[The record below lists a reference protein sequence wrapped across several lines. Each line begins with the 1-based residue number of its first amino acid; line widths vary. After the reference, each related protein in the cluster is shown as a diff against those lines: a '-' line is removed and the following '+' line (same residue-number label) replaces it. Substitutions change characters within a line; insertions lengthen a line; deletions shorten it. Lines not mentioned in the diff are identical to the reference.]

1 MKTRFRST
9 LLAVGAVALL
19 FLLNGCDKKDGAQG
33 PPQAGSP
40 EVGIMEVQPQLV
52 ELTTELSGR
61 TAPRLIAEVRPQVTG
76 IIQKRLF
83 TEGAEVK
90 AGELLYQID
99 DAMYRADLARAKAT
113 LARAE
118 ANLTS
123 VRLKAE
129 RFAELVK
136 VNAISKQEADDAGA
150 ALKEAEAEIL
160 AAGAAMEA
168 TRINLDYT
176 MVKAP
181 ISGRIGRSAVTTG
194 ALVTANQ
201 ATPLST
207 IQQLDPMY
215 VDVSQSAAEML
226 RMKKNLASGLLKD
239 GEKAQAKVTLLLE
252 DGTPYP
258 LPGELQFSEVT
269 VDQGTGSVILR
280 AEFPNPEQTLLPGMF
295 VRAVIPEG
303 VNEQAIL
310 VPQRGVTRNPAGQAM
325 VMVVGAED
333 KVEPRVIQVART
345 IGDSW
350 LVSGGLK
357 PGDRVILEG
366 LQKARPGTSVKAVPF
381 GSKPEPAPAA
391 GPPSGGAK
399 K

>member
-9 LLAVGAVALL
+9 VLAAGAVALL
-19 FLLNGCDKKDGAQG
+19 FFLSGCDKKSGAQG
-33 PPQAGSP
+33 PPPAGPP
-40 EVGIMEVQPQLV
+40 EVGIIEVLPQLV
-52 ELTTELSGR
+52 ELNTELSGR
-61 TAPRLIAEVRPQVTG
+61 TAPLLIAEVRPQVTG

-99 DAMYRADLARAKAT
+99 DAMYRADLAKAQAT

-118 ANLTS
+118 ANLTPL
-123 VRLKAE
+123 RLKAK

-136 VNAISKQEADDAGA
+136 VNAISKQEADDATA
-150 ALKEAEAEIL
+150 ALKQAEAEIL
-160 AAGAAMEA
+160 VASAAME
-168 TRINLDYT
+168 TVRINLNYT
-176 MVKAP
+176 GIKAP
-181 ISGRIGRSAVTTG
+181 ISGRIGRSSVTTG

-201 ATPLST
+201 TAPLAT
-207 IQQLDPMY
+207 IQQLDPIN
-215 VDVSQSAAEML
+215 VDVTQSAAEML
-226 RMKKNLASGLLKD
+226 RMQRNLGNGLLKD
-239 GEKAQAKVTLLLE
+239 GGMAKAKITLLLE

-258 LPGELQFSEVT
+258 HAGELKFSEVT

-295 VRAVIPEG
+295 VRAVVPEG

-333 KVEPRVIQVART
+333 KVEPRVIQVVRT
-345 IGDSW
+345 VNDSW
-350 LVSGGLK
+350 LVSDGLK
-357 PGDRVILEG
+357 AGDRVILEG
-366 LQKARPGTSVKAVPF
+366 LQKARPGTPVKAVPF
-381 GSKPEPAPAA
+381 GSKAEPAPA
-391 GPPSGGAK
+391 GPPPGAAK